1 MKKVA
6 AVALALV
13 MLGTVGGVVL
23 AADDDIDPAELNL
36 VLTGKGINHI
46 AAQNIVKTVDVGD
59 PVINVTFDM
68 TLDPGLAVNLRD
80 PSDHD
85 ELAVSDGTGIATFEE
100 RIGIRPGASG
110 SGPWYGTVTFYAED
124 VEWGTQRIS
133 VTLGDLD
140 IKPGSYPNSINTKK
154 GGVTPVAILGVYG
167 GLDVHD
173 IDVSTIVFY
182 AHRDDATDEVS
193 PAHNLTDAEVLAEHI
208 QDVNFDGND
217 DLVVHFKTKDADWTG
232 YTVGGVGQT
241 ATVYFE
247 ENDTTPHTLSD
258 SVNIVKV

>member
-1 MKKVA
+1 MKRVTA
-6 AVALALV
+6 IVLAVV
-13 MLGTVGGVVL
+13 MLATMGGVVM
-23 AADDDIDPAELNL
+23 AATVDPAELNL
-36 VLTGKGINHI
+36 VLVAPGPAG
-46 AAQNIVKTVDVGD
+46 AASVEKTVSGVEEGHEVTATVAIDEEIAIQFAPGGVNSAD
-59 PVINVTFDM
+59 PITV
-68 TLDPGLAVNLRD
+68 
-80 PSDHD
+80 
-85 ELAVSDGTGIATFEE
+85 DGSGNATWMEQ
-100 RIGIRPGASG
+100 IGISPTASG
-110 SGPWYGTVTFYAED
+110 SGPWYATVTFYDDGSEC
-124 VEWGTQRIS
+124 GTQRIS

-182 AHRDDATDEVS
+182 AHWDDATDEVS

-232 YTVGGVGQT
+232 YTVDGVGQY

-247 ENDTTPHTLSD
+247 ENDTTAHTLTD

>member
-1 MKKVA
+1 MKKAA

-59 PVINVTFDM
+59 PGINVTFDM

-85 ELAVSDGTGIATFEE
+85 ELAVSDAFGIATFEE
-100 RIGIRPGASG
+100 RIGIRPTASG

-124 VEWGTQRIS
+124 VKWGTQRIS

-140 IKPGSYPNSINTKK
+140 IKPGSYPNSINRNK

-167 GLDVHD
+167 GLNVLT
-173 IDVSTIVFY
+173 IDVSTISFEG
-182 AHRDDATDEVS
+182 AS
-193 PAHNLTDAEVLAEHI
+193 PAHDLSDPEVLADHI
-208 QDVNFDGND
+208 QDVNFDGNP
-217 DLVVHFKTKDADWTG
+217 DLVCHFKTKLATG
-232 YTVGGVGQT
+232 LAVLPLGPGT
-241 ATVYFE
+241 ATLTYE
-247 ENDTTPHTLSD
+247 LIGSDTVVSLTD
-258 SVNIVKV
+258 SVNIVK